1 MPALPKY
8 SKRLINT
15 MIKKLSIAAFI
26 LALFLIPLALPEP
39 TLAQSIINTEDP
51 KYAQGNYDLDDMV
64 LLAIRASRIILGVV
78 GSLALLMFVYGG
90 LMFLISSGS
99 SEKVGKA
106 KNILIA
112 ATIGLVIV
120 FASFVI
126 IRLVLD
132 TMGISWDG
140 TYTASTVT

>member
-26 LALFLIPLALPEP
+26 LALFLIPLALPESA
-39 TLAQSIINTEDP
+39 LAQSIINTEDP
-51 KYAQGNYDLDDMV
+51 KYAQGTYDLNDMV
-64 LLAIRASRIILGVV
+64 LLAIRASRIILGIV

-132 TMGISWDG
+132 TMGITWDG
-140 TYTASTVT
+140 TYTAPTVT

>member
-1 MPALPKY
+1 
-8 SKRLINT
+8 